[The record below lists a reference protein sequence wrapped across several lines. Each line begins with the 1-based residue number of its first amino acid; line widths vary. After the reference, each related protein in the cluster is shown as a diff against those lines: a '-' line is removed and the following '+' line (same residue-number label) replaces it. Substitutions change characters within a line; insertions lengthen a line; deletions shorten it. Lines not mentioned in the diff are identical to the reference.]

1 MQLYPA
7 LKATM
12 GDWTYYI
19 VKMRMREV
27 AAEVKFGS
35 EVHNDFTLDEAIQRT
50 IKESRVKR
58 EIVTYLTGRADRFFA
73 SLVVAAVGGSPKF
86 YPVSVS
92 DDPQFEILADEE
104 SIEQSFGVLRFSGDQ
119 NYYALDGQ
127 HRLKAIKTLL
137 QPEDETERVEPPSG
151 FENEEISVLMVIRPP
166 DSSEDDWLESYRRL
180 FSSLNRYAKPTDND
194 TNIIMDED
202 DVFAILTRRLIG
214 THRFFRAPGRQI
226 ESLRIQTKG
235 RPLKEGTSH
244 FTSLQQLYDLNE
256 NLLTTPFRVNTGW
269 GPGPEAERSN
279 DVKQFKR
286 FRPSDDYIDELFDEL
301 VLYWD
306 ALIEAIPDLELN
318 PSNVRNH
325 EADGTDGKDADNVL
339 FWPIGQD
346 VMVSVARALLD
357 NGLDNPNAPTQEQ
370 AVAVLR
376 PLGKVDWG
384 LHQLPWRG
392 LLLVW
397 SFNQRTNSSRWA
409 MASESRKQATDTAKK
424 VLRWITGVYQPNERE
439 EEDLQNE
446 WEERIRGQLPP
457 DENSS
462 SLWNEVREMRENA
475 SS

>member
-7 LKATM
+7 LRASM

-35 EVHNDFTLDEAIQRT
+35 EVHSDFTLDEAIQRT
-50 IKESRVKR
+50 IKESRVKK
-58 EIVTYLTGRADRFFA
+58 EIVTYLTGRVDRFFA
-73 SLVVAAVGGSPKF
+73 SLVVAAIGGSPKF

-92 DDPQFEILADEE
+92 DDPQFEIFADEE

-137 QPEDETERVEPPSG
+137 QPEDETERIEPPRG
-151 FENEEISVLMVIRPP
+151 FANEEVSVLMVIRPP

-180 FSSLNRYAKPTDND
+180 FSSLNRYAKPTDSD

-202 DVFAILTRRLIG
+202 DVFAILTRRLI
-214 THRFFRAPGRQI
+214 TDHHFFRAPGRHV
-226 ESLRIQTKG
+226 ESLRVQTKG

-269 GPGPEAERSN
+269 GHGPEAERTN

-286 FRPSDDYIDELFDEL
+286 FRPADDYTDALFHEL

-306 ALIEAIPDLELN
+306 ALIEAIPDLGRN
-318 PSNVRNH
+318 PSDARNH
-325 EADGTDGKDADNVL
+325 QADGADGGAVDNVL

-357 NGLDNPNAPTQEQ
+357 RGLDTPNAPTLEQ
-370 AVAVLR
+370 AVMALS
-376 PLGKVDWG
+376 PLGKVDWS
-384 LHQLPWRG
+384 LHHLPWRG
-392 LLLVW
+392 LLLA
-397 SFNQRTNSSRWA
+397 SAFNRRTNSRKWA
-409 MASESRKQATDTAKK
+409 MRNEGRKQATDTAKR
-424 VLRWITGVYQPNERE
+424 VLRWMTGYYQTNERE
-439 EEDLQNE
+439 EEELRNE
-446 WEERIRGQLPP
+446 WEEQLLLPP
-457 DENSS
+457 DESS
-462 SLWNEVREMRENA
+462 AGLWNQIRAMREHA

>member
-7 LKATM
+7 LKASM

-50 IKESRVKR
+50 IKESRVKK
-58 EIVTYLTGRADRFFA
+58 EIVTYLTGRDDRFFA

-92 DDPQFEILADEE
+92 DDPQFEIFADEK

-119 NYYALDGQ
+119 SYYALDGQ

-137 QPEDETERVEPPSG
+137 QPEDESERIEPPRD
-151 FENEEISVLMVIRPP
+151 FANEEISVLMVIRPP
-166 DSSEDDWLESYRRL
+166 ESSEDDWLESYRRL

-202 DVFAILTRRLIG
+202 DLFAILTRRLISS
-214 THRFFRAPGRQI
+214 HDFFRAPGRQI
-226 ESLRIQTKG
+226 ESLKVQTKG

-256 NLLTTPFRVNTGW
+256 KLLTTPFRDNTGW
-269 GPGPEAERSN
+269 GPAPEAERTH
-279 DVKQFKR
+279 DVRQFKR
-286 FRPSDDYIDELFDEL
+286 FRPADDYLDELFDEL

-306 ALIEAIPDLELN
+306 ALIEAIPDLGLK
-318 PSNVRNH
+318 PGDVRNH
-325 EADGTDGKDADNVL
+325 QAEGVDGGHADNVL

-357 NGLDNPNAPTQEQ
+357 KGLDNTNVPTREQ
-370 AVAVLR
+370 AVKVLS

-392 LLLVW
+392 LLLI
-397 SFNQRTNSSRWA
+397 SAFNPRTNSRRWT
-409 MASESRKQATDTAKK
+409 MRNEGRKPATDTAKK
-424 VLRWITGVYQPNERE
+424 VLRWMTGHYQTDERE
-439 EEDLQNE
+439 EEELRNE
-446 WEERIRGQLPP
+446 WAEQLLLPP
-457 DENSS
+457 DDSS
-462 SLWNEVREMRENA
+462 AGSWTKIREMREHA

>member
-7 LKATM
+7 LKASM

-50 IKESRVKR
+50 IKESRVKK
-58 EIVTYLTGRADRFFA
+58 EIVTYLTGRGDRFFA

-92 DDPQFEILADEE
+92 DDPQFEIFADEE

-137 QPEDETERVEPPSG
+137 QPEDETERVEPPRG
-151 FENEEISVLMVIRPP
+151 FANEEVSVLMVIRPP
-166 DSSEDDWLESYRRL
+166 ESSEDDWLESYRRL
-180 FSSLNRYAKPTDND
+180 FSSLNRYAKPTDSD

-202 DVFAILTRRLIG
+202 DVFAILTRRLIA
-214 THRFFRAPGRQI
+214 THNFFRAPGRHI
-226 ESLRIQTKG
+226 ESLRVQTKG

-269 GPGPEAERSN
+269 GPGPEAERTN
-279 DVKQFKR
+279 DVRQFKR
-286 FRPSDDYIDELFDEL
+286 FRPPDDYADELFDEL

-306 ALIEAIPDLELN
+306 ALIEAIPDLGLN
-318 PSNVRNH
+318 PSDVRNH
-325 EADGTDGKDADNVL
+325 QADGG
-339 FWPIGQD
+339 
-346 VMVSVARALLD
+346 
-357 NGLDNPNAPTQEQ
+357 
-370 AVAVLR
+370 
-376 PLGKVDWG
+376 
-384 LHQLPWRG
+384 
-392 LLLVW
+392 
-397 SFNQRTNSSRWA
+397 RW
-409 MASESRKQATDTAKK
+409 
-424 VLRWITGVYQPNERE
+424 
-439 EEDLQNE
+439 
-446 WEERIRGQLPP
+446 
-457 DENSS
+457 
-462 SLWNEVREMRENA
+462 
-475 SS
+475 

>member
-7 LKATM
+7 LKASM

-19 VKMRMREV
+19 VKMRMSEV

-50 IKESRVKR
+50 IKESRVKK
-58 EIVTYLTGRADRFFA
+58 EIVTYLTGRDDRFFA

-92 DDPQFEILADEE
+92 DDPQFEIFADEE

-137 QPEDETERVEPPSG
+137 QPDDETERIEPPSG

-166 DSSEDDWLESYRRL
+166 ESSEDDWLESYRRL
-180 FSSLNRYAKPTDND
+180 FSSLNRYAKPTDSD

-202 DVFAILTRRLIG
+202 DVFAILTRRLIA
-214 THRFFRAPGRQI
+214 THDFFKAPGRHI
-226 ESLRIQTKG
+226 ESLRVQTKG

-269 GPGPEAERSN
+269 GSGPEAERTH
-279 DVKQFKR
+279 DVRLFKR
-286 FRPSDDYIDELFDEL
+286 FRPPDDYADELFDEL
-301 VLYWD
+301 VLYWN
-306 ALIEAIPDLELN
+306 ALIEAIPDLGLN
-318 PSNVRNH
+318 PSDARNH
-325 EADGTDGKDADNVL
+325 QSDGADGETADNVL

-357 NGLDNPNAPTQEQ
+357 RGLHDPNAPELDQ
-370 AVAVLR
+370 AVTALG
-376 PLGKVDWG
+376 PLGRVDWR
-384 LHQLPWRG
+384 LHHLPWRG
-392 LLLVW
+392 LLLV
-397 SFNQRTNSSRWA
+397 SAFNRRTNSRRWA
-409 MASESRKQATDTAKK
+409 MRNEGRKQATDTAKR
-424 VLRWITGVYQPNERE
+424 VLRWIAGYYQTNERE
-439 EEDLQNE
+439 EEELRNE
-446 WEERIRGQLPP
+446 WTEQLQLPP
-457 DENSS
+457 DETPAG
-462 SLWNEVREMRENA
+462 LWNEVREMREHA